1 MSENLLGLIRK
12 EKDMSGIEDILND
25 YFNTYRTTSEY
36 KDRNKMEIMCK
47 RASFEQNLDTMWDI
61 YRKGNPQQIVEYN
74 KGVAQIKECGLKGLR
89 NSAGKHKI
97 VIQ

>member
-1 MSENLLGLIRK
+1 MSDIKN
-12 EKDMSGIEDILND
+12 ILND

-36 KDRNKMEIMCK
+36 KDRGKMEIMCK

-61 YRKGNPQQIVEYN
+61 YRKGNPQQIVEYS
-74 KGVAQIKECGLKGLR
+74 KGVAQIKECGLKVLR

-97 VIQ
+97 VLPQAR